1 MKITLPENVE
11 MIINTLTQAGYEA
24 YAVGGCVRDSILG
37 KSPKDWDITTSALP
51 NTIKDL
57 FPRTIDTGIQ
67 HGTVTVM
74 IGKIGYEITTYR
86 IDGEYEDSR
95 HPKEVLF
102 TSNLQFDLER
112 RDFTINAMAYN
123 HQNGLVDLF
132 GGESDLLNGI
142 IRCVGDANSRFQED
156 ALRMMRAI
164 RFSAQ
169 LNFSMDDSVNK
180 AIKKLAMN
188 LKKVSAERIQAEL
201 MKILESNHPEQ
212 ILELHHTGLLVQF
225 WPELASQM
233 DNPEEIEA
241 IQQKLMYLKPTY
253 LRLSLLLL
261 GKEGGRSDASQS
273 EKILRRLKFDNETIR
288 KTKQLSFWH
297 FFRPEL
303 EAQSFRMMMSE
314 GGEDLFP
321 DYFFIQEAKASVM
334 DEKSRNDFMEWIQK
348 AKAIWE
354 KILLDHDCYSIR
366 QLAISGEDVIA
377 LGVKQGKKVGDIL
390 HQLLMEVMQDPSK
403 NQKEYLCRKVKEL
416 ME

>member
-102 TSNLQFDLER
+102 TSNLQLDLER

-180 AIKKLAMN
+180 AIKNLSEINLINYQTYGNITLTEKGTNLAKSI
-188 LKKVSAERIQAEL
+188 LKRFDITKMFL
-201 MKILESNHPEQ
+201 TQ
-212 ILELHHTGLLVQF
+212 ILEV
-225 WPELASQM
+225 PE
-233 DNPEEIEA
+233 
-241 IQQKLMYLKPTY
+241 QQ
-253 LRLSLLLL
+253 
-261 GKEGGRSDASQS
+261 
-273 EKILRRLKFDNETIR
+273 
-288 KTKQLSFWH
+288 
-297 FFRPEL
+297 
-303 EAQSFRMMMSE
+303 AQ
-314 GGEDLFP
+314 ED
-321 DYFFIQEAKASVM
+321 
-334 DEKSRNDFMEWIQK
+334 
-348 AKAIWE
+348 AKAIKTALSVQTE
-354 KILLDHDCYSIR
+354 EKLEKYIIKILKLEDLECGCNIDNERCRSCAR
-366 QLAISGEDVIA
+366 ISA
-377 LGVKQGKKVGDIL
+377 KNRLKK
-390 HQLLMEVMQDPSK
+390 
-403 NQKEYLCRKVKEL
+403 
-416 ME
+416 